1 MLELTNSQQ
10 ELVEK
15 VRKWFHNWEN
25 GIRSGPHPQYITYT
39 GRAGSGKTVVAQS
52 IVKDLGLTKNE
63 YVATAYVGKA
73 VMRLQQT
80 NLPAKTI
87 HSLIYRIIPTMKLD
101 EKTNRKY
108 LSFSFELKE
117 SLDPNYRL
125 IIVDEATMVNE
136 ELQKELLSFGLPI
149 IFMGDKNQLPPV
161 FGISSIMNNPDH
173 ELTEIMRQKEDDPIV
188 ILANMVLNDVPL
200 LEGQYGKSSVIRGYQ
215 MTKSILTDFDQVI
228 CVTNKLRSDINNY
241 VRFNLKGYRS
251 LEPKL
256 HDKIMCRQNNWQL
269 NVDGFNLTN
278 GMVGHITDI
287 SRHSLSKG
295 YYTLD
300 FKPDFFEEGQE
311 FLGLHVDAK
320 YLTSPYE
327 EQKIAHRLKYEKF
340 EYAYAITAYTAQGS
354 EWDRVLYFDS
364 WFRDADLTKKSRY
377 TSITRAKEAI
387 TIVTGKMY

>member
-52 IVKDLGLTKNE
+52 IVKDLGLAKNE

-136 ELQKELLSFGLPI
+136 ELQKELLLKRN
-149 IFMGDKNQLPPV
+149 IFWKHGSEMLWSLKKLFPEQ
-161 FGISSIMNNPDH
+161 
-173 ELTEIMRQKEDDPIV
+173 
-188 ILANMVLNDVPL
+188 VLHP
-200 LEGQYGKSSVIRGYQ
+200 
-215 MTKSILTDFDQVI
+215 
-228 CVTNKLRSDINNY
+228 KLRKK
-241 VRFNLKGYRS
+241 FAL
-251 LEPKL
+251 
-256 HDKIMCRQNNWQL
+256 
-269 NVDGFNLTN
+269 
-278 GMVGHITDI
+278 MV
-287 SRHSLSKG
+287 
-295 YYTLD
+295 
-300 FKPDFFEEGQE
+300 
-311 FLGLHVDAK
+311 
-320 YLTSPYE
+320 
-327 EQKIAHRLKYEKF
+327 
-340 EYAYAITAYTAQGS
+340 
-354 EWDRVLYFDS
+354 
-364 WFRDADLTKKSRY
+364 
-377 TSITRAKEAI
+377 
-387 TIVTGKMY
+387 